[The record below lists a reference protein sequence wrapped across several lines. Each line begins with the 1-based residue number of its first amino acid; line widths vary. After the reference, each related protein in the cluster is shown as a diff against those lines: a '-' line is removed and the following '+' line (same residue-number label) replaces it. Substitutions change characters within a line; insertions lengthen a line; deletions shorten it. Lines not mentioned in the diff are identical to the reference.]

1 MNMYLR
7 LIPKARALKSGLD
20 IQKYSREVLLL
31 FRKKDLKVDQIE
43 KSLWLGESVWNGEY
57 YIYRKSSRWGS
68 SKLFFHFELNRNILQ
83 WKQNWSDVVEEHDTQ
98 SALFPADWETIKSY
112 SDKPES
118 NPRPSLPEGRTI
130 TTYNGLVTVRH
141 FRLCGLLR
149 WLFRQ
154 ITFDWLVFRKLD
166 VGWKKENITSF
177 DHKLHQSQNSTW
189 IDRWLNSPP
198 SEPCTSFQSE
208 TWEMK
213 YIQMDVN
220 KEKEK

>member
-57 YIYRKSSRWGS
+57 YTYRKSSRWGS

-83 WKQNWSDVVEEHDTQ
+83 WKQNWSDVVEGQDTQ
-98 SALFPADWETIKSY
+98 SGLFPVDWETIKSY

-118 NPRPSLPEGRTI
+118 KPRPSLREGRTI
-130 TTYNGLVTVRH
+130 TTTYNGLVTVRH
-141 FRLCGLLR
+141 FRLCGLLG
-149 WLFRQ
+149 WLFFQ
-154 ITFDWLVFRKLD
+154 LTSDWPAFCELH
-166 VGWKKENITSF
+166 VGWKKQNITCF
-177 DHKLHQSQNSTW
+177 CHKYNHQ
-189 IDRWLNSPP
+189 
-198 SEPCTSFQSE
+198 
-208 TWEMK
+208 K
-213 YIQMDVN
+213 MDDW
-220 KEKEK
+220 